1 MSTYYKCMYYKIGK
15 PYNLV
20 NPKTTIMNIKIQDMR
35 TIKIMLKNVKKS
47 SQCKLALKTKE

>member
-1 MSTYYKCMYYKIGK
+1 MYYKIGK
-15 PYNLV
+15 PYVQLGKSQNC
-20 NPKTTIMNIKIQDMR
+20 NNEHQDMR